1 MLKVGNYNP
10 VSQFIFQTKNEVFVY
25 KGVQS

>member
-10 VSQFIFQTKNEVFVY
+10 VSQLIFQTKNGVFVY
-25 KGVQS
+25 KGAQS